1 MQITRHGLPQDT
13 VGTPP
18 SLGHALP
25 NFSVVNADGKEV
37 STADFA
43 GRYNLIS
50 VVPDINTRVC
60 SISTKQFNQAM
71 DEFDGIGFYTISTNT
86 TAQQA
91 NWCAAEDVHHIQ
103 LLSDDD
109 ANFGSA
115 MGLYVADNHT
125 DARSVWIVAPDG
137 HIAYRELILE
147 QTQEPDY
154 GSALAYLEA
163 HQQH

>member
-1 MQITRHGLPQDT
+1 MQITRHNAPQET

-18 SLGHALP
+18 NLGHQLP
-25 NFSVVNADGKEV
+25 NFQLTDANGNTV
-37 STADFA
+37 STKDFA
-43 GRYNLIS
+43 GRYSLIS

-71 DEFDGIGFYTISTNT
+71 DGFDGVGFYTISTNT

-109 ANFGSA
+109 ADFGTA

-125 DARSVWIVAPDG
+125 DARSVWIIAPDG
-137 HIAYRELILE
+137 HIAYRELIIE

-163 HQQH
+163 HQNH